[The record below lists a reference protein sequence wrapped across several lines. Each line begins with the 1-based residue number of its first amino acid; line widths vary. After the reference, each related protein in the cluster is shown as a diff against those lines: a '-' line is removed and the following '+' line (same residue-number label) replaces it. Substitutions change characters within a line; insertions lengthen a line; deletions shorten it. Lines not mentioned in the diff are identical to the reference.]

1 MYCKCLSKCN
11 YIQITIRNVPMEL
24 YCIIKPSECTQAGE
38 EEEWRW
44 WHSHIL
50 TFWHASFHTHKLTLL
65 LNITKLLG
73 QWKVEEQSLLCGEV
87 ITIVDLSPQT
97 HVDGWW
103 RGNQPDNMGCLEW
116 KRWYHWSLVMGCL
129 TQANFSI
136 LPVNDRFVLP
146 SIAHACS
153 DHLIVV
159 VTWES
164 HDLIICTHA
173 FKFDGGLVML
183 DMAGCL
189 WLFSIRTTTSSSCLM
204 SLVAVTRILEYWDPK
219 ITRTTSM
226 ITLL

>member
-1 MYCKCLSKCN
+1 MKVV
-11 YIQITIRNVPMEL
+11 RRR
-24 YCIIKPSECTQAGE
+24 SEGGE

-44 WHSHIL
+44 WGGGVKVVAQSHPHLL
-50 TFWHASFHTHKLTLL
+50 TCKLSYTQADSIVEYHEASTVKTCSV
-65 LNITKLLG
+65 
-73 QWKVEEQSLLCGEV
+73 KVEEQSLLCGEV

-129 TQANFSI
+129 TQANFST

-146 SIAHACS
+146 FIAHACS

-189 WLFSIRTTTSSSCLM
+189 WLFRIKTTTSSSCLM

>member
-1 MYCKCLSKCN
+1 MTCS
-11 YIQITIRNVPMEL
+11 V
-24 YCIIKPSECTQAGE
+24 
-38 EEEWRW
+38 
-44 WHSHIL
+44 
-50 TFWHASFHTHKLTLL
+50 
-65 LNITKLLG
+65 
-73 QWKVEEQSLLCGEV
+73 KVEEQSLLCGEV

-146 SIAHACS
+146 FIAHACS

-164 HDLIICTHA
+164 HDLIMYTCLQIWWRS
-173 FKFDGGLVML
+173 GN
-183 DMAGCL
+183 AGYGRVFVVVQDQDHNQFIL
-189 WLFSIRTTTSSSCLM
+189 SDEFGSSHTNIGVLRS
-204 SLVAVTRILEYWDPK
+204 
-219 ITRTTSM
+219 
-226 ITLL
+226 